1 MTQAQALTLKLNLAQ
16 ERECQGGSSSQR
28 SLRALSGSGES
39 QSPGSTPPLVLQSG
53 SQTVI
58 CTWIT
63 WGSAKLKI
71 LTPRDPRGAKF
82 LISNRLPGDVD
93 AAGPSAALYREWWRR
108 EWCGVGR
115 EERNGGAEVWG
126 AVGWRLCR
134 ESGSTSLLSFSS
146 TLVNCC

>member
-16 ERECQGGSSSQR
+16 EREFQGGSSSQR

-71 LTPRDPRGAKF
+71 LPMVPSSFIKRWWAWTRAYGIWSELSLRPSPCPVASLQGLSAPPPPPPCSEVY
-82 LISNRLPGDVD
+82 LSVRLPHKT
-93 AAGPSAALYREWWRR
+93 ALSAGPRAQLPH
-108 EWCGVGR
+108 
-115 EERNGGAEVWG
+115 
-126 AVGWRLCR
+126 
-134 ESGSTSLLSFSS
+134 LLPRCF
-146 TLVNCC
+146 